1 MPYLLS
7 DRKQQ
12 RTAGP
17 PRLTP
22 YGGSSW
28 LAMLSGTRTR
38 SQLWSDSPAGW
49 ADAATYNVWAKNCVK
64 AISDALAQVPLK
76 LYKPPAKKGD
86 KAECVEDHPVLTLLD
101 EINPFY
107 LDQASFKR
115 EGMKQLNTFGQWVI
129 YKQRGENG
137 EGEPT
142 ELHILPALD
151 VNLLRDERGY
161 PTFYTYRGFD
171 QYDPADIVRIYY
183 PSLKDPF
190 LAESPTSTAVASI
203 NRYTL
208 ADMAQ
213 EAIDKN
219 GGRGGGYLSPDFN
232 MIDGDAAQF
241 MNQWNAKNRDT
252 EYMADDRFLPPGFDY
267 KSGQLTALEQQREA
281 RALRLMN
288 EIFAAYGVPP
298 AVAGDYSDASK
309 LANADAQLTQ
319 FWRGSVV
326 PLAQMVAESF
336 NNYLLWSD
344 YDGSKEAG
352 LRLAFCFDEV
362 EALQE
367 DEAKRAEV
375 DSMQS
380 QTVVT
385 LLQGG
390 VITVNEAREKTG
402 HEKVDIPAAD
412 DVTLIVNGGTQPA
425 DTAPVDPNAPD
436 AEGGTAATASVLT
449 STQLVNIRGVA
460 ESYAAGDMTDR
471 QARAMLRIIAPSLT
485 DGQLDDFIAK
495 DTDKT
500 IDIKADAQ
508 AAPDAAAGQ
517 PKAAGGNGIAQAR
530 VIAAQFRKG
539 DLDREQAETMIRM
552 SMPDIDQPTL
562 DILLKPAASVE
573 QDAPEDDT
581 EEEMGIDAPTLTALM
596 AVVDNLNQGLVSEDQ
611 AEALFSLL
619 LPNALPSQV
628 PNLLVLPDD
637 PDAEPLDPEEQAQ
650 EDEAEQ
656 VEDAM
661 YEALDAV
668 EIAEREAE
676 EEADDAEEVAEGET
690 ADPAAK
696 AGNDK
701 RDQGGKFSSVEGA
714 AIDRVTPKGGKR
726 NLGDER
732 RQAIIDRA
740 SAAGS
745 KKKGKGKKGK
755 KPKKTDAEKAA
766 AKEAKRKERLDKAV
780 SQRADI
786 DDALKKLEGKDSDA
800 AKQAREK
807 LDKVATM
814 VDKQINRLNQ
824 APQADQVASAIA
836 AAGNASKAG
845 SIMLNDR
852 VTFSGDP
859 SLYQITYSPELYT
872 QSFKTLLPVIDYVG
886 RKAFSADGAELG
898 TIEKV
903 ERFGVYGGIEATKAA
918 PVLVIGEGFHRAA
931 DVRVMLEA

>member
-28 LAMLSGTRTR
+28 LAMLSGTRTHT
-38 SQLWSDSPAGW
+38 QLWGDSPAGW
-49 ADAATYNVWAKNCVK
+49 ADAATYNVWAKNCIQ
-64 AISDALAQVPLK
+64 ALSDALAQVPLK
-76 LYKPPAKKGD
+76 LYKPPAKEGEKP
-86 KAECVEDHPVLTLLD
+86 ECVEDHPILTLLD

-115 EGMKQLNTFGQWVI
+115 EGVRQLSTYGQWVI
-129 YKQRGENG
+129 YKQRGDTG

-151 VNLLRDERGY
+151 VNLLRDDRGY
-161 PTFYTYRGFD
+161 PTVYTYRGYD

-190 LAESPTSTAVASI
+190 LAESPTSTALPSI
-203 NRYTL
+203 NRYAL

-232 MIDGDAAQF
+232 MIDGAPEQF
-241 MNQWNAKNRDT
+241 MAQWNAKNRDT
-252 EYMADDRFLPPGFDY
+252 QYMADDRFLPPGFDY
-267 KSGQLTALEQQREA
+267 KTGQLTALEQQRET

-319 FWRGSVV
+319 FWRGRIV
-326 PLAQMVAESF
+326 PLAQMIAESF
-336 NNYLLWSD
+336 NNYLLWNE
-344 YDGSKEAG
+344 YDGSKEEG
-352 LRLAFCFDEV
+352 LRLEFCFDDV

-402 HEKVDIPAAD
+402 HERVDIRAAD
-412 DVTLIVNGGTQPA
+412 DVTLIVNGGTQPKE
-425 DTAPVDPNAPD
+425 DWPVDPNATNPD
-436 AEGGTAATASVLT
+436 GGSAATAPALS

-460 ESYAAGDMTDR
+460 ESYAAGGMTDR
-471 QARAMLRIIAPSLT
+471 QARAMLRMIAPSLSAS
-485 DGQLDDFIAK
+485 DIEDFIAK
-495 DTDKT
+495 DTDAT
-500 IDIKADAQ
+500 IDISAEMQPAQDAP
-508 AAPDAAAGQ
+508 AEQ
-517 PKAAGGNGIAQAR
+517 PKQTGGNGIAQAR

-562 DILLKPAASVE
+562 DILLKPAAPVE

-581 EEEMGIDAPTLTALM
+581 EDKEMGIDAPTLTALM
-596 AVVDNLNQGLVSEDQ
+596 GVVDNLNQGLISEDQ

-619 LPNALPSQV
+619 LPKALPSQSLG
-628 PNLLVLPDD
+628 LLELPDD
-637 PDAEPLDPEEQAQ
+637 PDAEPLDPEEQAA

-676 EEADDAEEVAEGET
+676 EEADDAEEAAEGET
-690 ADPAAK
+690 EGDTAAK
-696 AGNDK
+696 AGNGK

-714 AIDRVTPKGGKR
+714 AIDRVAKKDGPR

-745 KKKGKGKKGK
+745 KKKGKAKKGK
-755 KPKKTDAEKAA
+755 KPKKTDEEKAA

-786 DDALKKLEGKDSDA
+786 DDALKKLEGNDSDA

-807 LDKVATM
+807 LDKVSTM

-824 APQADQVASAIA
+824 APQADQVASALS
-836 AAGNASKAG
+836 AAGSVKA
-845 SIMLNDR
+845 
-852 VTFSGDP
+852 
-859 SLYQITYSPELYT
+859 
-872 QSFKTLLPVIDYVG
+872 LLPVIDYVG
-886 RKAFSADGAELG
+886 RAAYAIDGTAIG

-903 ERFGVYGGIEATKAA
+903 ERFGVHGGIEATKAA
-918 PVLVIGEGFHRAA
+918 PVLCIGEAFHRAA